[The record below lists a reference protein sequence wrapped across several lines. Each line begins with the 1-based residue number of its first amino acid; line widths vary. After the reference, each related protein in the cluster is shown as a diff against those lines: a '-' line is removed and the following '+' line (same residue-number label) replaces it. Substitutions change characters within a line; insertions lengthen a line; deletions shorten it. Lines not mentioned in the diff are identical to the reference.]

1 MAVLKGRNFEQHIKN
16 ALQNHNIG
24 LAKTVN
30 ESTSWPQLVKVT
42 SWVPRPNIR
51 HTGDNGIDLL
61 GGFVYEEEKYLLL
74 IQCKVNVRELKGVM
88 GRYPDFTSIGILV
101 VHNDHTISNNMF
113 LEAELAPS
121 NIILTNQVDIY
132 HDLCR
137 FVVFLKEKIIL
148 KRSSEKME
156 LKKEMQEEIEKEL
169 WAKKLV

>member
-24 LAKTVN
+24 LTKTV
-30 ESTSWPQLVKVT
+30 
-42 SWVPRPNIR
+42 SWVDIL
-51 HTGDNGIDLL
+51 TLL
-61 GGFVYEEEKYLLL
+61 RLA
-74 IQCKVNVRELKGVM
+74 
-88 GRYPDFTSIGILV
+88 
-101 VHNDHTISNNMF
+101 F

-169 WAKKLV
+169 WAKVAKEFNQNLDRKDTIIIILLIIKLV

>member
-16 ALQNHNIG
+16 ALQNHNI
-24 LAKTVN
+24 
-30 ESTSWPQLVKVT
+30 
-42 SWVPRPNIR
+42 
-51 HTGDNGIDLL
+51 DLL

-74 IQCKVNVRELKGVM
+74 IQCKVSWV
-88 GRYPDFTSIGILV
+88 DIL
-101 VHNDHTISNNMF
+101 TLLRLAF

-169 WAKKLV
+169 WAKVAKEFNQNLDRKDTIIIILLIIKLV